1 MVEKHLESKLMHAVK
16 AAGGWAPKF
25 VSPGTAG
32 MPDRIL
38 LFPGGKTA
46 FAEVKTPG
54 KKPRAIQLA
63 RHKAL
68 AELGFK
74 VFVVDSMEQI
84 GGVLDDIRSS

>member
-32 MPDRIL
+32 MPDRIM
-38 LFPGGKTA
+38 LFPGGKMA
-46 FAEVKTPG
+46 FAEVKAPG

-63 RHKAL
+63 RLKAL

-74 VFVVDSMEQI
+74 VFVLDGKEQI
-84 GGVLDDIRSS
+84 PAIIREITA